1 MRILKFLKVWV
12 SVKIQTLTPDFMTI
26 FNSAVLEILD
36 SSFVE
41 LVSKYCFAT
50 LLLQWYLL
58 NK

>member
-1 MRILKFLKVWV
+1 
-12 SVKIQTLTPDFMTI
+12 VKIQTLTPDFMTI

-50 LLLQWYLL
+50 LLLQ
-58 NK
+58 